1 MPPLWRVKSLVIQ
14 EMSTLWSAS
23 MKDIESIDFMYVFVN
38 MVYEPWFWVV
48 TFFAVGFGLMAIS
61 YFDKSG
67 RKPPD
72 GI

>member
-1 MPPLWRVKSLVIQ
+1 
-14 EMSTLWSAS
+14 